1 MNNLV
6 KAISPKENSLAFNAP
21 STKGFLAVGKNNLFF
36 EDLFAKLSL
45 TYASKFD
52 FVSGYHVSTDDRDM
66 ISLSPNQFYDNLGA
80 IGGNLLVD
88 MTLAYSFKDY
98 VIRVA
103 LNNLTDKDG
112 PRLVS
117 TPPLRRN
124 FQTEFV
130 YEF

>member
-1 MNNLV
+1 M
-6 KAISPKENSLAFNAP
+6 SF
-21 STKGFLAVGKNNLFF
+21 
-36 EDLFAKLSL
+36 
-45 TYASKFD
+45 TYTSKFD
-52 FVSGYHVSTDDRDM
+52 FISGYHVNSDDLDL
-66 ISLSPNQFYDNLGA
+66 ISLSPNQFYNNPGS
-80 IGGNLLVD
+80 IGGNPIVN
-88 MTLAYSFKDY
+88 LAISYSFKDY
-98 VIRVA
+98 IIRVA

>member
-6 KAISPKENSLAFNAP
+6 KAISPKENSLSFNAP
-21 STKGFLAVGKNNLFF
+21 STKGFLSLGKNNLFTTG
-36 EDLFAKLSL
+36 LFGEMSF
-45 TYASKFD
+45 TYTSKFD
-52 FVSGYHVSTDDRDM
+52 FISGYHVNSDDLDL
-66 ISLSPNQFYDNLGA
+66 ISLSPNQFYNNTGP
-80 IGGNLLVD
+80 IGGNLIVN
-88 MTLAYSFKDY
+88 LAISYSFKDY
-98 VIRVA
+98 IIKVA

-130 YEF
+130 YEY

>member
-6 KAISPKENSLAFNAP
+6 KAISPKENSLSFNAP
-21 STKGFLAVGKNNLFF
+21 STKGFVAIDKNNLFLNG
-36 EDLFAKLSL
+36 LFAKLSL
-45 TYASKFD
+45 TYSSKFD
-52 FVSGYHVSTDDRDM
+52 FISGYHVNTDDLDL
-66 ISLSPNQFYDNLGA
+66 ISLSPNQFYNNTGP
-80 IGGNLLVD
+80 IGGNLIVN
-88 MTLAYSFKDY
+88 LAISYSFKDY
-98 VIRVA
+98 IIKVA